1 MGCGI
6 TRISAVILT
15 ERESQKRILIG
26 HQGSMLKKVG
36 TLARKEIEPFV
47 GQKVFLQMFVKV
59 EENWRADVKRLRQ
72 FGYWE

>member
-1 MGCGI
+1 
-6 TRISAVILT
+6 
-15 ERESQKRILIG
+15 
-26 HQGSMLKKVG
+26 MLKKVG